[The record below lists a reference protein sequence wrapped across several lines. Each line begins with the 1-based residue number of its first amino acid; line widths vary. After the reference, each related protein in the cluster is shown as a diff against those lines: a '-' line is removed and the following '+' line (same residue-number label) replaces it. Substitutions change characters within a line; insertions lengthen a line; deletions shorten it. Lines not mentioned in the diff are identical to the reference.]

1 VTRVVLGVAVVLYLC
16 GTLACL
22 DRFPAVSQDEPWI
35 ASSGYKLATAG
46 ALGSDLFS
54 GYHGMDRH
62 HFVQMPVYPVLQAA
76 LFRMFGLGVVQMRAL
91 SVVFGLALLL
101 VTYGIGREIGG
112 ERLGVVAAALTVV
125 QPLTAPTAV
134 RPIGILLLD
143 SARLNRYDIAVPVFG
158 LAALWVVLRK
168 APGRRST
175 SYLLAGCLAGL
186 SGLSHLYGAFWL
198 PTLIAF
204 VALSGGLTRSTFRAA
219 GLLIAGFALVWLPWA
234 IWVGLNWSDYVA
246 QMRTVGSRFA
256 VFSPAFYHMNVISG
270 DGPMSIGWLAQT
282 LRGLPARRVGAWT
295 LAIAAPI
302 ITWLLARRGHARRAG
317 ELALLTAS
325 AIQCLLFVTLLEVKS
340 INYMIALWPLGA
352 LMQAWLAVWLW
363 DRRRAALRGL
373 IVAVAAAVVIEGGVR
388 MFAAARDARHT
399 TSYDGFERQV
409 AGCIPTGA
417 LVLGFQHYWLGLHD
431 FPYRTWLL
439 PLNMANPA
447 FETAPLPIDVA
458 LERINP
464 NVVLMDRNARQLFE
478 ETANPSHPYHYLAVG
493 FDAYRQQR
501 SLLPRCVVR
510 DATYGTIEVYE
521 VGSLA
526 KRGEP

>member
-16 GTLACL
+16 GTLAWI

-54 GYHGMDRH
+54 GYHGMDQH

-76 LFRMFGLGVVQMRAL
+76 VFRIFGLGVVQMRAL

-101 VTYGIGREIGG
+101 AIHGAGREIGG
-112 ERLGVVAAALTVV
+112 ERLGVLAAALAVV
-125 QPLTAPTAV
+125 QSLTASTAV

-143 SARLNRYDIAVPVFG
+143 SARMNRYDIAVPVFG
-158 LAALWVVLRK
+158 LAALWVVLRET
-168 APGRRST
+168 PGRRSL
-175 SYLLAGCLAGL
+175 SYCLAGCLAGL

-198 PTLIAF
+198 PTLIVF
-204 VALSGGLTRSTFRAA
+204 LVLSGGPGRSTFRAA

-234 IWVGLNWSDYVA
+234 IWVGLHWSDYVA
-246 QMRTVGSRFA
+246 QMRTVGSRFDI
-256 VFSPAFYHMNVISG
+256 FSPAFYRVNVISG
-270 DGPMSIGWLAQT
+270 DGPMSIGWAVQT
-282 LRGLPARRVGAWT
+282 LRGLPLRRVGAWT

-302 ITWLLARRGHARRAG
+302 ATWLLIRRGQARTAG
-317 ELALLTAS
+317 ELALLTAT
-325 AIQCLLFVTLLEVKS
+325 AIQCLLFVALLEVKS

-352 LMQAWLAVWLW
+352 LMEAWLIISLW

-373 IVAVAAAVVIEGGVR
+373 IVAVCGAVAIEGGVR
-388 MFAAARDARHT
+388 LFAAAGDARHT
-399 TSYDGFERQV
+399 TSYDWFERQV
-409 AGCIPTGA
+409 AGCIPAGS

-447 FETAPLPIDVA
+447 FETTPIPVDVA
-458 LERINP
+458 LQRINP
-464 NVVLMDRNARQLFE
+464 NVILMDRYARQLFQE
-478 ETANPSHPYHYLAVG
+478 AANPSHPYHYLAVG

-501 SLLPRCVVR
+501 TLLPRCVVR
-510 DATYGTIEVYE
+510 DETYDTMEVYE

>member
-175 SYLLAGCLAGL
+175 RS
-186 SGLSHLYGAFWL
+186 
-198 PTLIAF
+198 
-204 VALSGGLTRSTFRAA
+204 VARS
-219 GLLIAGFALVWLPWA
+219 
-234 IWVGLNWSDYVA
+234 
-246 QMRTVGSRFA
+246 
-256 VFSPAFYHMNVISG
+256 
-270 DGPMSIGWLAQT
+270 
-282 LRGLPARRVGAWT
+282 
-295 LAIAAPI
+295 
-302 ITWLLARRGHARRAG
+302 
-317 ELALLTAS
+317 
-325 AIQCLLFVTLLEVKS
+325 C
-340 INYMIALWPLGA
+340 
-352 LMQAWLAVWLW
+352 
-363 DRRRAALRGL
+363 
-373 IVAVAAAVVIEGGVR
+373 
-388 MFAAARDARHT
+388 
-399 TSYDGFERQV
+399 
-409 AGCIPTGA
+409 
-417 LVLGFQHYWLGLHD
+417 
-431 FPYRTWLL
+431 
-439 PLNMANPA
+439 
-447 FETAPLPIDVA
+447 
-458 LERINP
+458 
-464 NVVLMDRNARQLFE
+464 
-478 ETANPSHPYHYLAVG
+478 
-493 FDAYRQQR
+493 
-501 SLLPRCVVR
+501 
-510 DATYGTIEVYE
+510 
-521 VGSLA
+521 
-526 KRGEP
+526 